1 VVVIRSNGER
11 YRRRNL
17 HRSLKN
23 LNQNGEKISLF
34 FFITHAEQLGRYKH
48 ESRALGDV
56 FVGNFTMSD
65 SYDPSP
71 NYRHLAEIR
80 FAKEKCENMKK
91 FIFHGDGFFPNY
103 TEISAKS
110 ENKPF
115 MACLGRKEEDNLEL
129 RVKQPFTKN
138 WWRFDQ
144 LPLDYQIPS
153 FCDNLYGGV
162 MDKLA
167 LEKLE
172 KVMSSTSKEAYSF
185 QNGNIFF
192 TGILREKSK
201 IFLNDMSSLG
211 LNLDDSLFLKERSF
225 GDFTEDDVQKTFKNS
240 VGKKYLEKELIK
252 IQTKMKEIK

>member
-1 VVVIRSNGER
+1 MIRSNGER

-34 FFITHAEQLGRYKH
+34 FFITHSEQLGRYKH

-80 FAKEKCENMKK
+80 FAKEKCKNMKT

-103 TEISAKS
+103 TEISAKA
-110 ENKPF
+110 ENRPF
-115 MACLGRKEEDNLEL
+115 MACLGKKEEDTLEL
-129 RVKQPFTKN
+129 RVKQSFTKN

-162 MDKLA
+162 MDKMA
-167 LEKLE
+167 LDKLE
-172 KVMSSTSKEAYSF
+172 KVMSVTSHEAYSF

-192 TGILREKSK
+192 TGLMREKAN
-201 IFLNDMSSLG
+201 IFLNDMTSLG
-211 LNLDDSLFLKERSF
+211 FNLDDSLFLKERSF

-240 VGKKYLEKELIK
+240 FGKKSLERELQK